1 MTPFTYR
8 LLLFFFF
15 TGILACDTPVTGV
28 DKNMNTVMMTTY
40 SGLKPTRSFLVMND
54 EELNHTD
61 IPIGEQFMVV
71 NEGITGLTVKEGKV
85 SVGCALTITDSKG
98 KLLMNEP
105 DLFKGNNEYPA
116 DSLRMLRCMVTT
128 GEPMKWEE
136 KYDVKVVF
144 TDRFGKGRLENKV
157 TIRAID
163 IP

>member
-8 LLLFFFF
+8 LLLFVFF
-15 TGILACDTPVTGV
+15 TGMLSCDTPVSGI
-28 DKNMNTVMMTTY
+28 DKNLNTGMTTTY
-40 SGLKPTRSFLVMND
+40 SGLKPSRSFLVMND

-85 SVGCALTITDSKG
+85 SVACALTIADSTG

-105 DLFKGNNEYPA
+105 DLFKENNDYPA
-116 DSLRMLRCMVTT
+116 DSLRMLRCTVTT

-136 KYDVKVVF
+136 KYEVKVVF
-144 TDRFGKGRLENKV
+144 TDKFGKGRLENKV